1 MNSTDLQ
8 QVFFATLKNIV
19 PRNISMVDEIAEI
32 LNVGYDSVYRR
43 IRGEKPIT
51 LGELKVLCDHFHV
64 SLDQV
69 LQLNNDSVVF
79 QAPGINNDVDFMGYL
94 NGILAEFNYF
104 NTFKNREMF
113 YLSKDL
119 PMWHF
124 FLFPE
129 IAAFKVFC
137 WLKTIQN
144 QPEYQHKSFSLEKFP
159 FHDFYKIGQLIL
171 DEYNKIP
178 SLELWGYETINSTFN
193 QIRYYHDAHL
203 FEKQND
209 LDRVLNSLK
218 KMLNHLKNEAEDGV
232 KYLPGTSPVSSK
244 ASHRLYINEVL
255 LGNNTII
262 MSLDGQQYC
271 YINYNGLNYF
281 KTKDARFTTRSM
293 QHFNTLV
300 SRSTHISGTG
310 EKYRNKYFSW
320 LEEQINKLNVQENYL
335 KIVTPVALSLHLVE
349 SLTVSF

>member
-1 MNSTDLQ
+1 MDLQ
-8 QVFFATLKNIV
+8 QVFFATLKNAV
-19 PRNISMVDEIAEI
+19 PPNISMVDEIAEI
-32 LNVGYDSVYRR
+32 LNIGYDSVYRR

-51 LGELKVLCDHFHV
+51 LGELKVLCDHFHI

-79 QAPGINNDVDFMGYL
+79 QAPGINNNVDFTGYL
-94 NGILAEFNYF
+94 NGILTEFKHF
-104 NTFKNREMF
+104 NSFDNKEMF

-144 QPEYQHKSFSLEKFP
+144 HPEYQHKLFSLEKFS
-159 FHDFYKIGQLIL
+159 FHDFYKTGQQIL
-171 DEYNKIP
+171 GEYNKIP
-178 SLELWGYETINSTFN
+178 SLELWGYETFNSTFN
-193 QIRYYHDAHL
+193 QIQYYRDAQL
-203 FEKQND
+203 FENQND
-209 LDRVLNSLK
+209 LELVLDSLK
-218 KMLNHLKNEAEDGV
+218 KMLNHLKDEAEDGA
-232 KYLPGTSPVSSK
+232 KYLPGNSAVSGS
-244 ASHRLYINEVL
+244 ASHKVYINEVL
-255 LGNNTII
+255 LGNNTILL
-262 MSLDGQQYC
+262 SLDGQQYC

-281 KTKDARFTTRSM
+281 KTKDVRFTTRSM

-310 EKYRNKYFSW
+310 EKYRNKYFGW
-320 LEEQINKLNVQENYL
+320 LEDKVNKLNIQEKYL
-335 KIVTPVALSLHLVE
+335 KVLMPFTYIMQEVE
-349 SLTVSF
+349 SLSLAV